1 MKKQEQLRNPVRV
14 KVDGKDVTRDTS
26 VDDAYRVQ
34 KLMTQMNPESKIEI
48 VNEINSKLFVIKL
61 PNRSEGKIIPTNR
74 LFWKSRDGKNKN
86 PQIKPNKIDKRANLN
101 SIFFLK
107 NP

>member
-34 KLMTQMNPESKIEI
+34 KLMTQMNPESKVEI
-48 VNEINSKLFVIKL
+48 VNVF
-61 PNRSEGKIIPTNR
+61 R
-74 LFWKSRDGKNKN
+74 KSRG
-86 PQIKPNKIDKRANLN
+86 
-101 SIFFLK
+101 
-107 NP
+107 

>member
-1 MKKQEQLRNPVRV
+1 MKRKDELRNPVRV

-48 VNEINSKLFVIKL
+48 VNVE
-61 PNRSEGKIIPTNR
+61 PTR
-74 LFWKSRDGKNKN
+74 GYTKS
-86 PQIKPNKIDKRANLN
+86 IYE
-101 SIFFLK
+101 F
-107 NP
+107 

>member
-1 MKKQEQLRNPVRV
+1 MTKKQELRNPVRV

-48 VNEINSKLFVIKL
+48 VNVE
-61 PNRSEGKIIPTNR
+61 PTQGYT
-74 LFWKSRDGKNKN
+74 KS
-86 PQIKPNKIDKRANLN
+86 IYE
-101 SIFFLK
+101 F
-107 NP
+107 

>member
-48 VNEINSKLFVIKL
+48 VNVEPSSNWPLF
-61 PNRSEGKIIPTNR
+61 
-74 LFWKSRDGKNKN
+74 
-86 PQIKPNKIDKRANLN
+86 
-101 SIFFLK
+101 FFILV
-107 NP
+107 

>member
-1 MKKQEQLRNPVRV
+1 MKRKDELRNPVRV

-48 VNEINSKLFVIKL
+48 VNVE
-61 PNRSEGKIIPTNR
+61 PTQGYT
-74 LFWKSRDGKNKN
+74 KS
-86 PQIKPNKIDKRANLN
+86 IYE
-101 SIFFLK
+101 F
-107 NP
+107 

>member
-1 MKKQEQLRNPVRV
+1 MTKKQELRNPVRV

-48 VNEINSKLFVIKL
+48 VNVE
-61 PNRSEGKIIPTNR
+61 PTR
-74 LFWKSRDGKNKN
+74 GYTKS
-86 PQIKPNKIDKRANLN
+86 IYE
-101 SIFFLK
+101 F
-107 NP
+107 

>member
-34 KLMTQMNPESKIEI
+34 KLMTQMNPDA
-48 VNEINSKLFVIKL
+48 KLKL
-61 PNRSEGKIIPTNR
+61 
-74 LFWKSRDGKNKN
+74 
-86 PQIKPNKIDKRANLN
+86 
-101 SIFFLK
+101 
-107 NP
+107 

>member
-14 KVDGKDVTRDTS
+14 RVDGKDVTRDTS

-48 VNEINSKLFVIKL
+48 VNVE
-61 PNRSEGKIIPTNR
+61 PTQGYT
-74 LFWKSRDGKNKN
+74 KS
-86 PQIKPNKIDKRANLN
+86 IYE
-101 SIFFLK
+101 F
-107 NP
+107 

>member
-34 KLMTQMNPESKIEI
+34 KLMAQMNPESKIEI
-48 VNEINSKLFVIKL
+48 VNVE
-61 PNRSEGKIIPTNR
+61 PTQGYT
-74 LFWKSRDGKNKN
+74 KS
-86 PQIKPNKIDKRANLN
+86 IYE
-101 SIFFLK
+101 F
-107 NP
+107 

>member
-1 MKKQEQLRNPVRV
+1 MNKKQELRNPVRV

-48 VNEINSKLFVIKL
+48 VNVE
-61 PNRSEGKIIPTNR
+61 PTR
-74 LFWKSRDGKNKN
+74 GYTKS
-86 PQIKPNKIDKRANLN
+86 IYE
-101 SIFFLK
+101 F
-107 NP
+107 

>member
-1 MKKQEQLRNPVRV
+1 MKKEEQLRNPVRV

-48 VNEINSKLFVIKL
+48 VNVE
-61 PNRSEGKIIPTNR
+61 PTQGYT
-74 LFWKSRDGKNKN
+74 KS
-86 PQIKPNKIDKRANLN
+86 IYE
-101 SIFFLK
+101 F
-107 NP
+107 